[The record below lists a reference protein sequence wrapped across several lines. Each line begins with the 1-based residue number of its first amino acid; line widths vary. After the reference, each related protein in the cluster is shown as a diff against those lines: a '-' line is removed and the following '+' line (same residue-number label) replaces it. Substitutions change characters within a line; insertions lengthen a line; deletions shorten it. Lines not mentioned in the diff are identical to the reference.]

1 MDELDTDDARE
12 IELEEIRNDVRKVIE
27 KLDRL
32 IAGATVGA

>member
-32 IAGATVGA
+32 IAGATVGV